1 MFSWLQLCTLG
12 QPCARRALGQELSCD
27 KGLPDQGQIQHIFGA
42 NEGNQFLQTMVARA
56 AQASSKAR
64 IRNSL
69 EATSEPPAGMPLR
82 WMHIPKCGSS
92 LVNTL
97 IHLPGVCP
105 GIDSDYRVDRQHLG
119 TRFMYQFLH
128 DCPRICDASRFIC
141 DVWSNSHSGLGSTYN
156 ALRSTTRLVTM
167 LRDPLQRTL
176 SAYYDRDFQHASTD
190 LGELAQRYRGGM
202 TCQIMRDGYMDGS
215 EMEQVCRNLTEADA
229 LLAAAKLREGF
240 AFVGLTEAWNLSMCL
255 LHRMLGGDCLASDFE
270 DTRPSMEGEN
280 RSHRYDVSEL
290 KGFTDPVDGLL
301 YKEGR
306 KIFFQALLKYKVS
319 HESRLPCY
327 EDAE

>member
-42 NEGNQFLQTMVARA
+42 NEGNEFLQTMVAHA
-56 AQASSKAR
+56 SKAPMG
-64 IRNSL
+64 NSP
-69 EATSEPPAGMPLR
+69 EATSAPPAGAPLR
-82 WMHIPKCGSS
+82 WMHVPKCGTS
-92 LVNTL
+92 LVNAL

-105 GIDSDYRVDRQHLG
+105 GIDSDYQVDRQNLG
-119 TRFMYQFLH
+119 TLFNRQFFSVQ
-128 DCPRICDASRFIC
+128 CPQLCDASRIVC
-141 DVWSNSHSGLGSTYN
+141 DHWSNTHHGIGSSYN
-156 ALRSTTRLVTM
+156 VLKSTTRLVTM

-301 YKEGR
+301 YKEAR
-306 KIFFQALLKYKVS
+306 KIFFQALSEHNVS
-319 HESRLPCY
+319 HESCLPCY
-327 EDAE
+327 EHAR

>member
-1 MFSWLQLCTLG
+1 V
-12 QPCARRALGQELSCD
+12 GQELLCD
-27 KGLPDQGQIQHIFGA
+27 KGSPGEVRIQHIFGA

-56 AQASSKAR
+56 ARHPSRAH
-64 IRNSL
+64 IENSPD
-69 EATSEPPAGMPLR
+69 ATSDPPAGKPYR
-82 WMHIPKCGSS
+82 WMHVPKTGSS
-92 LVNTL
+92 LVNAL
-97 IHLPGVCP
+97 IHMPGVCP
-105 GIDSDYRVDRQHLG
+105 GIDSDYIVDRQHLG
-119 TRFMYQFLH
+119 PFFSFNFSFE
-128 DCPRICDASRFIC
+128 CPRLCDASRFVC
-141 DVWSNSHSGLGSTYN
+141 DFFSNRHTGIGASYD
-156 ALRSTTRLVTM
+156 ALKSTTRLVTM

-301 YKEGR
+301 YKEAR
-306 KIFFQALLKYKVS
+306 KIFFQALSEHNVS
-319 HESRLPCY
+319 HESCLPCY
-327 EDAE
+327 EHAR